1 MAVTGL
7 LETQVSS
14 SEPILRSKSD
24 RRIAMAGLVTAVMVP
39 ALFWPLAAWAV
50 ASVTGVTVTATLLL
64 ALGATIAGFLTV
76 VCGAVL
82 MRG

>member
-14 SEPILRSKSD
+14 SEPILRSMSD
-24 RRIAMAGLVTAVMVP
+24 RKTVMAGLVTAVMVP

-82 MRG
+82 LRD